1 MHFTDRV
8 SHCGLLGKGFLGN
21 GGFNSVSVSQ
31 VEKLPVELSDSSF
44 DESNI
49 AVGLPDLK
57 TRYE

>member
-49 AVGLPDLK
+49 AVG
-57 TRYE
+57 